1 MTLHRTAL
9 AAAIGLA
16 LLAVP
21 AGAQLPP
28 VYIPVQRFAE
38 VATGS
43 WRTSAGVS
51 AEYVSWTLPA
61 GVRYTGIVINAR
73 LHAVGGTGTGTA
85 YLYSTPGSS
94 GVLTASATLV
104 ATAAV
109 SVTDT
114 TPDSSPYYAPTSLFT
129 NLTLAASDGPVTY
142 YLLLVPSN
150 ASLAWSFGNAASTYT
165 AAGVTANPDQGSTSG
180 VASPPS
186 GSNWSPLAPNGMVF
200 EVGTFTPPTPVAPL
214 PAPSTFSL
222 LGAALLIAG
231 SGRLLLKRLGRRD
244 GPTGGLQ

>member
-1 MTLHRTAL
+1 MTRHRTAL
-9 AAAIGLA
+9 ASAVGLA

-21 AGAQLPP
+21 AGAQLPVP
-28 VYIPVQRFAE
+28 WIPIERVAD

-43 WRTSAGVS
+43 WTTSTGVS
-51 AEYVSWTLPA
+51 AEYVSWTVPA
-61 GVRYTGIVINAR
+61 GIRYTGIVINAR

-85 YLYSTPGSS
+85 YLYSAPGSS
-94 GVLTASATLV
+94 GVLTASATPV

-114 TPDSSPYYAPTSLFT
+114 VPYAPTSLFL
-129 NLTLAASDGPVTY
+129 NLTLAANDGPVTY

-150 ASLAWSFGNAASTYT
+150 SSLAWNFSNAASTYT
-165 AAGVTANPDQGSTSG
+165 AAGVTANPDQGTSG

-186 GSNWSPLAPNGMVF
+186 GSNWSPLSPNGMIF
-200 EVGTFTPPTPVAPL
+200 EVATATPPTTVAPL

-222 LGAALLIAG
+222 LGAALLLTG
-231 SGRLLLKRLGRRD
+231 SGRLLLKRLGRRH